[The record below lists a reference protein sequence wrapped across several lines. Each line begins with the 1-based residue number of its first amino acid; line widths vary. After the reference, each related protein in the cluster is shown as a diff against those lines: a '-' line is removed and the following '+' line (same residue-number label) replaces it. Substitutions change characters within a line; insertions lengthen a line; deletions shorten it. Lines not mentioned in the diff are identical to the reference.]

1 MITII
6 DSGISNIGSLVN
18 MLRKIGAPS
27 LVTNN
32 PEEIKRA
39 EKIILPGIGSFDA
52 GMQRLAELDI
62 IGVLNEKVMKEKI
75 PTLGICLGMQLM
87 AAKSSE
93 GKLPGL
99 NWFDGEVVRFDFS
112 KLNDASIKIPHMGWN
127 FVEPKKPSRLF
138 KDLQN
143 LPRFYFVHG
152 YHFKE
157 KQNAD
162 VLGITQFGYPFASAI
177 EKENIAGVQF
187 HPEKSHKFGMQLLKN
202 FIEQY

>member
-32 PEEIKRA
+32 REEIARA

-52 GMQRLAELDI
+52 GMQRLNELNI
-62 IGVLNEKVMKEKI
+62 INVLNKKVLEEKI

-87 AAKSSE
+87 ASKSSE

-112 KLNDASIKIPHMGWN
+112 KLNDASLKIPHMGWN

-138 KDLQN
+138 KDLEN

-157 KQNAD
+157 KQIAD